1 MQPKVLTF
9 TECHSD
15 GVKLKLGPTK
25 CFIRFYLFCLYGLLL
40 QILSH
45 SIMLSVV
52 WLRKRQPTI
61 FPFCTATFLTVTIIL
76 TLTHRHSV
84 DAALQL
90 SSFQNSNFMNK
101 KFRGLFKLQL
111 QKHEQ
116 ALHRG
121 LIFFPKQVSLL
132 HKLSECFS
140 SSSLFAGSE

>member
-1 MQPKVLTF
+1 MSVCLSVLPLFQQSKPVFIPIKTLNLSLKSQIILWRCGKSGMQPKVLTF
-9 TECHSD
+9 TKCHSD

-25 CFIRFYLFCLYGLLL
+25 CFIKFYLFCLYGLLL

-61 FPFCTATFLTVTIIL
+61 CPFCTARFVTVMIIV
-76 TLTHRHSV
+76 TLTHPHSV

-101 KFRGLFKLQL
+101 EFRGRF
-111 QKHEQ
+111 
-116 ALHRG
+116 
-121 LIFFPKQVSLL
+121 
-132 HKLSECFS
+132 
-140 SSSLFAGSE
+140 